1 MRKFLPIAIF
11 GLIFSSVLIL
21 HAIFDRETSTF
32 AESTAKLG
40 VKRLE
45 PSKHKKLEDTFAKSL
60 WKKENGEM
68 TSPVNSKAKIQIV
81 NFWATWCQ
89 PCLEEMPSMMNLK
102 KKFKDDEIEIFAIN
116 TDDEDQL
123 KAIGK
128 IKKKLKINN
137 EFTMILDQKSQI
149 SDQFDITAIPV
160 TVVFKNGKVLEYNNG
175 PVDFE
180 AQEFLEKIKSWLK

>member
-21 HAIFDRETSTF
+21 HVIFDRETSTF

-40 VKRLE
+40 VKALE
-45 PSKHKKLEDTFAKSL
+45 PSKNKKIEEAFMSSN
-60 WKKENGEM
+60 WKLENGELAM
-68 TSPVNSKAKIQIV
+68 PTKSKAKIQIV

-102 KKFKDDEIEIFAIN
+102 KKFQPNDLEIFAIN
-116 TDDEDQL
+116 TDEEDQL
-123 KAIGK
+123 KAIAK
-128 IKKKLKINN
+128 TKKKLKIAN
-137 EFTMILDQKSQI
+137 EFTMVLDQKSKI
-149 SDQFDITAIPV
+149 SDAFDISAIPV
-160 TVVFKNGKVLEYNNG
+160 TIVFKNGKVLEFYNG

-180 AQEFLEKIKSWLK
+180 AQEFIEKVKNWLK